1 MSAVLSEGRKTA
13 RLGNE
18 KVNAAQCSLYA
29 IRSPGDPLS
38 SELKG
43 EQGDPDRFP
52 MREGANLVINQN
64 FLTNRNPMK
73 FRRTDRYYR

>member
-1 MSAVLSEGRKTA
+1 
-13 RLGNE
+13 
-18 KVNAAQCSLYA
+18 
-29 IRSPGDPLS
+29 
-38 SELKG
+38 LKG